1 MSAGLSFI
9 GGTPVF
15 VIGNVLW
22 SSFASAATPVFGA
35 WTAELFPTR
44 ARATAEAMGSV
55 AAAVGSVAGLQVVGL
70 LSQSVGLGI
79 ALGLT
84 GVVAFAGS
92 ALLLL
97 LPETRGSPLP
107 D

>member
-1 MSAGLSFI
+1 
-9 GGTPVF
+9 
-15 VIGNVLW
+15 
-22 SSFASAATPVFGA
+22 
-35 WTAELFPTR
+35 
-44 ARATAEAMGSV
+44 MGSV

-70 LSQSVGLGI
+70 LSQSVGLGT

>member
-1 MSAGLSFI
+1 
-9 GGTPVF
+9 
-15 VIGNVLW
+15 
-22 SSFASAATPVFGA
+22 
-35 WTAELFPTR
+35 
-44 ARATAEAMGSV
+44 
-55 AAAVGSVAGLQVVGL
+55 VAGLQVVGL